1 MTYYI
6 QIDAGNAV
14 TGCFTEASDGFSEL
28 ENLIELSQSDTVTL
42 RSCKYGWPVMDYVAG
57 ALQISAA
64 RCQPL
69 EQEDIIAEIKREAGS
84 RIETAY
90 PMYRQLN
97 AIAAGDDSVAVAIQA
112 IRDLSNAL
120 EVRVL
125 AGETI
130 DIMDE
135 FNAMA
140 V

>member
-69 EQEDIIAEIKREAGS
+69 EAADTIAEIKREAAL
-84 RIETAY
+84 RIDAAY
-90 PMYRQLN
+90 PFYKQVN
-97 AIAAGDDSVAVAIQA
+97 AIAEGDTSVSVAIKV
-112 IRDLSNAL
+112 IRDLSDDL
-120 EVRVL
+120 ESRVA
-125 AGETI
+125 AGEAV
-130 DIMDE
+130 DIAAE
-135 FNAMA
+135 FNTVA